1 MPRILHN
8 SIAGLM
14 NAIVRV
20 ESALLERP
28 ARSLDDVGTPIIVA
42 SHRRSGTHLTLD
54 LLRRNF
60 PACRPRMLPL
70 ENPHHAYF
78 NIDRFEPT
86 TTMPCTQ
93 PEALRLLSKARRPSV
108 KTHAEPGFADIPP
121 EHAPF
126 VRSLV
131 DRSKILYVHRDGK
144 KVMCSMWTWRRVFD
158 PAARV
163 PFAEFI
169 RQTDERGRSRP
180 RVWAEHVAAWRAME
194 GVLAI
199 DFDRIIRD
207 TRALLGEIGAFIGEK
222 PEIADP
228 PLPRSN
234 TTRWQS
240 AIARLTGNLTSTN
253 QHAAG
258 DRPPRPEDV
267 FTDDDLAF
275 FDRETRIGDGSIR

>member
-8 SIAGLM
+8 TASGLL
-14 NAIVRV
+14 NAIVRA
-20 ESALLERP
+20 ESAVLERP
-28 ARSLDDVGTPIIVA
+28 AGSLDGVGVPIVVA

-78 NIDRFEPT
+78 NIDRFEAD
-86 TTMPCTQ
+86 TTMPCTEA
-93 PEALRLLSKARRPSV
+93 EALRILSKAGRPSV
-108 KTHAEPGFADIPP
+108 KTHAEPAFADVPAS
-121 EHAPF
+121 HAAF
-126 VRSLV
+126 VRALFE
-131 DRSKILYVHRDGK
+131 RSRAIYVWRDGK

-163 PFAEFI
+163 PFGEFL
-169 RQTDERGRSRP
+169 RQTDAGGRSRP
-180 RVWAEHVAAWRAME
+180 RAWAEHVAAWRAMD
-194 GVLAI
+194 GVLSI
-199 DFDRIIRD
+199 EFERIVKD
-207 TRALLGEIGAFIGEK
+207 TRALLEEIGAFIGET
-222 PEIADP
+222 PVIADP

-234 TTRWQS
+234 TTRLES
-240 AIARLTGNLTSTN
+240 YVSRLTGNLTSTN

-267 FTDDDLAF
+267 FSDEDLAF
-275 FDRETRIGDGSIR
+275 FEREAARAG

>member
-1 MPRILHN
+1 MRRALLN
-8 SIAGLM
+8 SASALCD
-14 NAIVRV
+14 AIVRA

-28 ARSLDDVGTPIIVA
+28 ARTLDETGVPVVVA

-70 ENPHHAYF
+70 ENPHNAYL
-78 NIDRFEPT
+78 NIDRFEPVT
-86 TTMPCTQ
+86 TLPCTER
-93 PEALRLLSKARRPSV
+93 EALRLLSKAPRPSV
-108 KTHAEPGFADIPP
+108 KTHATPDFPDIPR
-121 EHAPF
+121 ERSPF
-126 VRSLV
+126 VGALLARS
-131 DRSKILYVHRDGK
+131 RTIYVWRDGM

-169 RQTDERGRSRP
+169 RQTDARGRSRP
-180 RVWAEHVAAWRAME
+180 RVWAEHVAAWRGRD

-199 DFDRIIRD
+199 DFDRVVRE
-207 TRALLGEIGAFIGEK
+207 TRAVLDEIGAFIGEA
-222 PEIADP
+222 PEPADP
-228 PLPRSN
+228 PLPRAN

-240 AIARLTGNLTSTN
+240 HLARLTGNLMSTN

-258 DRPPRPEDV
+258 EKPPKPGDI
-267 FTDDDLAF
+267 FTDEDRAF
-275 FDRETRIGDGSIR
+275 FERETANN

>member
-1 MPRILHN
+1 MGGVLHDTLG
-8 SIAGLM
+8 ALADGF
-14 NAIVRV
+14 VRA

-28 ARSLDDVGTPIIVA
+28 ARSLGETGVPIVVA

-78 NIDRFEPT
+78 NIDRFEPST
-86 TTMPCTQ
+86 TLPCTQ
-93 PEALRLLSKARRPSV
+93 REALRLLSKAPRPSV
-108 KTHAEPGFADIPP
+108 KTHATPDFPDVPP
-121 EHAPF
+121 EHAGF
-126 VRSLV
+126 VRDLV
-131 DRSKILYVHRDGK
+131 ARSKAVYVWRDGK

-169 RQTDERGRSRP
+169 RQVDGRGRSRP
-180 RVWAEHVAAWRAME
+180 RVWGEHVAAWRSTP
-194 GVLAI
+194 GVLSI
-199 DFDRIIRD
+199 EFERIVRD
-207 TRALLGEIGAFIGEK
+207 TRALLEEIGAFIGES

-234 TTRWQS
+234 TTRVES
-240 AIARLTGNLTSTN
+240 YLARLTGNLTSTN

-258 DRPPRPEDV
+258 DKPPRPEEV
-267 FTDDDLAF
+267 FSPADQAF
-275 FDRETRIGDGSIR
+275 FEAEAAGR